1 MSGLPAYV
9 TLAPNADGVAEARGI
24 DVVPP
29 PGGTLFIKGQILD
42 GRYQSMPNQACPDGG
57 CFTGTVNYGIEQ
69 WFGPQ
74 GVPAQVDRAART
86 ASLAAVVRI
95 DSDGTAVL
103 ASLLIDGKPAGEQ

>member
-1 MSGLPAYV
+1 M
-9 TLAPNADGVAEARGI
+9 
-24 DVVPP
+24 
-29 PGGTLFIKGQILD
+29 
-42 GRYQSMPNQACPDGG
+42 ACS
-57 CFTGTVNYGIEQ
+57 GIEQ
-69 WFGPQ
+69 WFGPH